1 MDTYSETVFR
11 LHVERVHVLRPPDRV
26 RTFPFNDTVAA
37 LDYARALNAEATT
50 KGLPYLYRVTT
61 VRVGL

>member
-11 LHVERVHVLRPPDRV
+11 LHVERVHVLRRPDRV

-37 LDYARALNAEATT
+37 LDYARQLNADARD
-50 KGLPYLYRVTT
+50 KGLPYLYRVRT
-61 VRVGL
+61 VEAGR